1 VSRAGKVAI
10 GLVSVA
16 ALLAA
21 LIGITWSDAGFL
33 AHESA
38 RLGATAGV
46 VPPAV
51 TTCTPG
57 VGSPH
62 LVTLAPTAGG
72 LPATGYRVTQELDAD
87 LPTDWIWVDG
97 EIKGAQLTPLG
108 DSRWPADQSTVGFG
122 IDLPFLAGG
131 SASGTTTIRAVG
143 PGGWESAAITYAWS
157 ISASWGIV
165 SSTCEP
171 LGG

>member
-1 VSRAGKVAI
+1 MSRAGKVAI

-57 VGSPH
+57 VGGPH
-62 LVTLAPTAGG
+62 IVTLAPTAEG
-72 LPATGYRVTQELDAD
+72 LPVTGYRVTQELDAD
-87 LPTDWIWVDG
+87 LPADWTWAVG
-97 EIKGAQLTPLG
+97 EAEGVPMTPWG
-108 DSRWPADQSTVGFG
+108 DSFWPADQATVGFG
-122 IDLPFLAGG
+122 IELPFLAGG

-143 PGGWESAAITYAWS
+143 PGGWESAATTYDWS
-157 ISASWGIV
+157 ISASWGV
-165 SSTCEP
+165 VTSTCEAP
-171 LGG
+171 VG